1 MLDIYISP
9 VACCLQKGEREM
21 VTTMKKTLI
30 YMDEDVRR
38 RLRYLALD
46 ENVSMAELIRQAID
60 KFLKEK
66 KGGRRHGKTK

>member
-1 MLDIYISP
+1 MSL
-9 VACCLQKGEREM
+9 ERRKDM
-21 VTTMKKTLI
+21 TMTKTLI

-66 KGGRRHGKTK
+66 KGGKRHGKAK